1 MCKRWVGHFQISA
14 HLITNSAEV
23 EVEPD

>member
-1 MCKRWVGHFQISA
+1 VGHFQISA